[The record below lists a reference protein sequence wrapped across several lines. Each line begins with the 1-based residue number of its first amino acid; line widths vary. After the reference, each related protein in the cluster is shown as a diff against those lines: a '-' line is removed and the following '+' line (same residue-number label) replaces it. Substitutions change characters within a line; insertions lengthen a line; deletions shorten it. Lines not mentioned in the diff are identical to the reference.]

1 MENMTLTPDLSQ
13 APIIQE
19 KPKRMLGLSKKEDGR
34 DLIHINFSSLSL
46 INDCL
51 RKAQLNLI
59 EGYRSNVEA
68 EATLFGKGIHK
79 ALEHWYCLPTN
90 LRQLTDVESD
100 LANTLI
106 GQPLSQKSEPYETAL
121 DSINEFVKTCQPLKW
136 LGDTDKRSLNN
147 GIKILKAYF
156 KHYAEDGL
164 EVLRD
169 ESGQPYLER
178 ECEAVIHEDSEKV
191 IVLFGTIDV
200 IFRNL
205 ISGHILPGDHK
216 TTATLGDQF
225 YKRVKPN
232 HQYTAYVFLCQ
243 ETLGIDANEFLV
255 NGIQVAK
262 TKCEFARQ
270 ITDRNEDDIAE
281 LKMAI
286 VEAVE
291 RILKAKET
299 GNYPMSAPNNCSSYG
314 SCPYLEVCSAPI
326 KLRNTILKSNYGVK

>member
-1 MENMTLTPDLSQ
+1 MIITPDLSQ
-13 APIIQE
+13 APVIQE
-19 KPKRMLGLSKKEDGR
+19 KPKRMLKLSKMDDGR
-34 DLIHINFSSLSL
+34 TRVEINFSSLSL
-46 INDCL
+46 INECL
-51 RKAQLNLI
+51 RKAQYALI
-59 EGYRSNVEA
+59 NGYKSNIEA

-90 LRQLTDVESD
+90 LRQLTDIESD
-100 LANTLI
+100 MANALI
-106 GQPLSQKSEPYETAL
+106 ASPLNEPSQPYETAL
-121 DSINEFVKTCQPLKW
+121 DSINEFVKTCQPLRW
-136 LGDTDKRSLNN
+136 LGDTDKRSINN

-164 EVLRD
+164 EVYRD

-178 ECEAVIHEDSEKV
+178 ECEAVIHEDTEKV

-216 TTATLGDQF
+216 TTAALGDQF

-232 HQYTAYVFLCQ
+232 HQYTAYIFLCK
-243 ETLGIDANEFLV
+243 EVLGLDVCEFLV

-270 ITDRNEDDIAE
+270 VTDRTDEDIAE

-286 VEAVE
+286 VETVE
-291 RILKAKET
+291 RVLKAQET
-299 GNYPMSAPNNCSSYG
+299 GKYPMSAPQSCSSYG
-314 SCPYLEVCSAPI
+314 SCPYIDVCQAPS
-326 KLRNTILKSNYGVK
+326 KLRDVILRAKYAKQ